1 LLDEPVHVIVSR
13 LVGEL
18 KLVVEQLR
26 VVDAEASVLA
36 AHAHNLV
43 DHIKSMFRDFLTYI
57 LVRNYFTDVFESVLA
72 DIDKRFGRTASY
84 VLVLFLLK
92 LFVDKVIRFHDPVK
106 VFLHD
111 VVALGVG

>member
-1 LLDEPVHVIVSR
+1 MIVSR
-13 LVGEL
+13 FVGEL

-26 VVDAEASVLA
+26 VVDAKPSVLA

-43 DHIKSMFRDFLTYI
+43 DHVESMLRNFLTQI
-57 LVRNYFTDVFESVLA
+57 LVRNYFADVFEPVLA
-72 DIDKRFGRTASY
+72 DIDQRFGRTASY

-92 LFVDKVIRFHDPVK
+92 LLVDKVIRFHDPVK

-111 VVALGVG
+111 VVALSVS